1 MRWYQAPMAVL
12 CMRSMKVSVP
22 VMLRMAPNTDKSAR
36 FGSPPAHLETHTSK
50 FGWVETFQI

>member
-1 MRWYQAPMAVL
+1 MAVL